1 MKRKV
6 LVIIIILS
14 FISLN
19 LAIITAFISI
29 TNYVNFKR
37 EELTFQQES
46 LKNDLINS
54 CLEKSIVKTPEKE
67 EPILYI
73 YDICIKDKG
82 AETVYSYGA
91 N

>member
-1 MKRKV
+1 MRKKFITTITV
-6 LVIIIILS
+6 LAFLTI
-14 FISLN
+14 N
-19 LAIITAFISI
+19 LAIVTAFISL
-29 TNYVNFKR
+29 TNYLSFKR
-37 EELTFQQES
+37 DELAFQQES

>member
-1 MKRKV
+1 MKKK
-6 LVIIIILS
+6 LLITFAILLYISFNVGLAIS
-14 FISLN
+14 FIS
-19 LAIITAFISI
+19 FV
-29 TNYVNFKR
+29 NYINFKR
-37 EELTFQQES
+37 DELAFQEET
-46 LKNDLINS
+46 LKNAIVDS

-82 AETVYSYGA
+82 AETVYSYA